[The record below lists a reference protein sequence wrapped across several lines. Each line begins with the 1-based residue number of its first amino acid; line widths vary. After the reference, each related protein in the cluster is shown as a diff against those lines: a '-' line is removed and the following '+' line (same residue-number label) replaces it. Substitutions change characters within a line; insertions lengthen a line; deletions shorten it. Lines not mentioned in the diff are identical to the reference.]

1 MKMMNKLRV
10 GFMILCFAG
19 LLGACGTQEDKP
31 EEPEE
36 TTDAT
41 YSVTVVDALGKPYT
55 TGVIVRYM
63 QNGEQ
68 VAMQAVDAQGVAKK
82 TLPKG
87 DYTVELMFTDSEAS
101 YYYDKTDLTLSA
113 TKCELQV
120 ELSRTLGNEAQTIF
134 APTSA
139 TGESK
144 ECTAYLVTTGG
155 TYVTLSEEGRTY
167 FLFKP
172 TEAGTYEF
180 SVKGESVQIGY
191 YGSPHFVQALNVA
204 DVTDNKFTL
213 SISASMIGTGD
224 AGTSV
229 YVIGVETAGAK
240 DCILTIER
248 TGNAAHTIED
258 EPWMIYKT
266 TATLSKFTLGAD
278 AKISEFDLTA
288 STDRYNLVYNETD
301 GFYHL
306 DSAEGP
312 LVLVRLSVDSKY
324 LACFKN
330 ILDRSGVSRYF
341 YKEGGS
347 FDKKES
353 YSECLLEYIEYA
365 DETHGVY
372 PLTEDLK
379 YIIQQRGDYVGWWN
393 VDSSGYL
400 FLDEAGNPIPGINAD
415 IAWLLMC
422 CYVAE

>member
-1 MKMMNKLRV
+1 MKKMKKFRFGLML
-10 GFMILCFAG
+10 LCFAG
-19 LLGACGTQEDKP
+19 LLGACGTQEEKP

-36 TTDAT
+36 ATDAT
-41 YSVTVVDALGKPYT
+41 YSVTVVDALGNPYT

-68 VAMQAVDAQGVAKK
+68 VAMQAVDAQGIATK
-82 TLPKG
+82 TLAKG
-87 DYTVELMFTDSEAS
+87 DYTVELMFTDSDVS
-101 YYYDKTDLTLSA
+101 YYYDKSDLTLSEG
-113 TKCELQV
+113 KCELRV
-120 ELSRTLGNEAQTIF
+120 ELSRTLGTETQTIF

-139 TGESK
+139 TGENTDH
-144 ECTAYLVTTGG
+144 TAYMVTTGG
-155 TYVTLSEEGRTY
+155 TYVTLSTEGRNY

-180 SVKGESVQIGY
+180 SAKGESVQIGY
-191 YGSPHFVQALNVA
+191 YGAPHFVQALSATEVK
-204 DVTDNKFTL
+204 DNKFTL

-224 AGTSV
+224 TGTSI
-229 YVIGVETAGAK
+229 YVIGIETTGAT

-258 EPWMIYKT
+258 EPWMIYQT
-266 TATLSKFTLGAD
+266 TATLAKYALSAD
-278 AKISEFDLTA
+278 AKLSEFDLTA
-288 STDRYNLVYNETD
+288 STDSYNLVYNEAD

-306 DSAEGP
+306 NSADGP
-312 LVLVRLSVDSKY
+312 LVLVRLREDSKY
-324 LACFKN
+324 LASFKK
-330 ILDRSGVSRYF
+330 ILESSGVSKYF
-341 YKEGGS
+341 YKEDGS

-379 YIIQQRGDYVGWWN
+379 YIIQQRGEYVGWWN
-393 VDSSGYL
+393 IDSNGYL
-400 FLDEAGNPIPGINAD
+400 FLDEAGNAIPGINAD